1 MFLSESISWEK
12 RAIGTNANKFHCKL
26 IVGREM

>member
-1 MFLSESISWEK
+1 MMFLSESISWGRELVP
-12 RAIGTNANKFHCKL
+12 NANKFHCKL